1 MSGFGKKMDKG
12 AVDKVLDFLF
22 RKPHKS
28 DNGEE
33 SQFLDTRTDISSRE
47 IYGTLVYYRIL
58 QEQYGC
64 EAAGQIAD
72 VIERLAISH
81 SRLGRLEGVNILKQ
95 ELPKKEVLMRG
106 VAESMRE
113 LEETE

>member
-22 RKPHKS
+22 RKPVKAQ
-28 DNGEE
+28 NGEE
-33 SQFLDTRTDISSRE
+33 SQFLDTRTDISNRE
-47 IYGTLVYYRIL
+47 IYSSLMYYRIL

-64 EAAGQIAD
+64 QAAGEIAD
-72 VIERLAISH
+72 VIERLAISNN
-81 SRLGRLEGVNILKQ
+81 RLGRLEGVNILKQ

-106 VAESMRE
+106 VAESIKE